1 MSPAVLS
8 WAFSV
13 FIVFWILFD
22 SMKAF
27 PNYRFNTVHI
37 ASIYHAELSLFGIH
51 GPGGLILTPNQFA
64 FAHRRTFLDIMA
76 GCFYLCW
83 MPLPLAFAGYLFY
96 KNKTAFFSFA
106 LTFLLVNLLG
116 FIIYYAY
123 PAAPPWYV
131 QLYGFAFNPHTPGN
145 TAGLGR
151 FDSFFHI
158 SVFSGLYAKSSNVF
172 AAMPSLHAA
181 YPLTVLYY
189 GIKYRLGWINGLFA
203 LITGGIWFAAVYT
216 SHHYVL
222 DVLAGI
228 TCGVCGI
235 ALFNYLFGNVGWF
248 TRMVKGPCKCSEGT
262 QHRSTEG
269 HRCDAPFGPPC
280 SGDRPS
286 GPSACNSVNH
296 NIDNRI
302 NLQIKPRTKT
312 LSHHQWCSQSPET
325 TDHQVGNQLYII
337 LVDLLEFSVTDTLL
351 QDFPD
356 QPYMRSI
363 ELTLQVLHDAMQLM
377 QFSHI
382 TFERITQIA
391 QFV

>member
-1 MSPAVLS
+1 MTKGAPLTLRTALIATAFSVFYLILSAWLIGYKTDQLVLVLLFNVLFYAS
-8 WAFSV
+8 NVTRRFILGFSV
-13 FIVFWILFD
+13 FIVFWVLFD

-37 ASIYHAELSLFGIH
+37 ASIYNAELSLFGIH
-51 GPGGLILTPNQFA
+51 KPGGLVLTPNQFA
-64 FAHRRTFLDIMA
+64 FAHRHTFLDVMA

-96 KNKTAFFSFA
+96 KNKTAFFCFA

-116 FIIYYAY
+116 FIIYYVY

-151 FDSFFHI
+151 FDNFFHV
-158 SVFSGLYAKSSNVF
+158 SVFSGLYSRSSNVF

-189 GIKYRLGWINGLFA
+189 GIKYRLGWINALFA
-203 LITGGIWFAAVYT
+203 LIVGGIWFAAVYT

-248 TRMVKGPCKCSEGT
+248 TRMVKGFVIAVSEPASEHSAT
-262 QHRSTEG
+262 SLRRSVRE
-269 HRCDAPFGPPC
+269 
-280 SGDRPS
+280 
-286 GPSACNSVNH
+286 
-296 NIDNRI
+296 
-302 NLQIKPRTKT
+302 
-312 LSHHQWCSQSPET
+312 
-325 TDHQVGNQLYII
+325 
-337 LVDLLEFSVTDTLL
+337 
-351 QDFPD
+351 
-356 QPYMRSI
+356 
-363 ELTLQVLHDAMQLM
+363 
-377 QFSHI
+377 
-382 TFERITQIA
+382 
-391 QFV
+391 

>member
-1 MSPAVLS
+1 MTKGAPLTLRTALMATVFSVFYLILSAWLIGYKTDQLVLVFLFNVLFYAS
-8 WAFSV
+8 NVTRRFILGFSV

-37 ASIYHAELSLFGIH
+37 AGIYHAEKSIFGIH
-51 GPGGLILTPNQFA
+51 GPGGLILTPNEFA

-96 KNKTAFFSFA
+96 RDKTAFFCFS
-106 LTFLLVNLLG
+106 LTFLLVNFLG
-116 FIIYYAY
+116 FIIYYVY

-151 FDSFFHI
+151 FDNFFHV
-158 SVFSGLYAKSSNVF
+158 SVFSGLYSKSSNVF

-189 GIKYRLGWINGLFA
+189 GIKYRLGWINALFA
-203 LITGGIWFAAVYT
+203 LIMGGIWFAAVYS

-235 ALFNYLFGNVGWF
+235 VLFNYLFGNVGWF
-248 TRMVKGPCKCSEGT
+248 TRMVKG
-262 QHRSTEG
+262 
-269 HRCDAPFGPPC
+269 FV
-280 SGDRPS
+280 
-286 GPSACNSVNH
+286 SAVS
-296 NIDNRI
+296 
-302 NLQIKPRTKT
+302 KPD
-312 LSHHQWCSQSPET
+312 P
-325 TDHQVGNQLYII
+325 
-337 LVDLLEFSVTDTLL
+337 
-351 QDFPD
+351 
-356 QPYMRSI
+356 
-363 ELTLQVLHDAMQLM
+363 A
-377 QFSHI
+377 
-382 TFERITQIA
+382 
-391 QFV
+391 